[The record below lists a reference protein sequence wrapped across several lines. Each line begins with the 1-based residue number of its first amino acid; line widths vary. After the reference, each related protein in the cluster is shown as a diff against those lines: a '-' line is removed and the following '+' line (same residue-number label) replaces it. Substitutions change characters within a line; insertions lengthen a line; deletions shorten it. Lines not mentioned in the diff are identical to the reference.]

1 MIAVLCL
8 CLWAA
13 PAGAVISG
21 EFGVQTRSEVKV
33 NQEAPLQY
41 HGGPVLHSS
50 VAYAIYWDPVGTY
63 RGDWKE
69 LINEYFKNVGSESG
83 SLNDV
88 FALESQYTD
97 KTGRAANQSVFRGSY
112 TDEDPYPTS
121 ERCGDAARFA
131 CITDAQIRT
140 ELEHVI
146 AIGALPGAT
155 GTPVY
160 YVLTPPGVTVCT
172 KVSGGECSDSTATGS
187 EPPNGMCGYHSAI
200 EPSGSKPVIYAVQPW
215 VAGDAGQELLTETPL
230 STSGVTDDVLACQDD
245 AEPLEEPNQIEG
257 PDPWGNFASALA
269 DVIVSDLSVEQSD
282 IVVDPLLDGWY
293 QENEGAKVEQGDMC
307 QWRYGPPPEKVP
319 TVNEFTHAATRTN
332 ETIDGQNYFVQ
343 WEFNSTGVISH
354 NTFGCWSGASLVP
367 QYTAP
372 NPVNVGDVVGFD
384 GTESNMTLDAKATG
398 LPADEPYTPAV
409 YTWNFGDGA
418 TVSGTGDASVFH
430 AYSSPGT
437 YTATLTV
444 TDSGGNSGSF
454 SQQITVNGS
463 GSPSS
468 TIGGGGSGSG
478 VGSGSGSGGGSG
490 GGSGSPGTA
499 GGKSTVNPVANQS
512 VLSHSLARAT
522 GSGLVVR
529 YAVNEQATGHFEV
542 LLAASVARRL
552 GLHYPL
558 AQGLPKGTPAQEV
571 VAKALLVTAKGGHS
585 TMKIHFG
592 KVTAKRLR
600 KLGKVSLLL
609 RLVLRSAGGGSTT
622 VLSKISLSH

>member
-1 MIAVLCL
+1 VCV

-13 PAGAVISG
+13 SAGAVISG
-21 EFGVQTRSEVKV
+21 EFGVQKRAEVTV
-33 NQEAPLQY
+33 NKLSPLQY

-50 VAYAIYWDPVGTY
+50 VAYAIYWDPVGNY

-69 LINEYFKNVGSESG
+69 LINEYFKHVGSESG

-88 FALESQYTD
+88 FALDSQYTD

-112 TDEDPYPTS
+112 TDEDAYPTS
-121 ERCGDAARFA
+121 GNCGATNEFG
-131 CITDAQIRT
+131 CITDGQIRA
-140 ELEHVI
+140 ELQHVI

-172 KVSGGECSDSTATGS
+172 KASGGECSNSTATGS

-215 VAGDAGQELLTETPL
+215 VAGDAGQELISETPL
-230 STSGVTDDVLACQDD
+230 VTSEPTADVLACQDD

-269 DVIVSDLSVEQSD
+269 DVIVSDLSVEQSN
-282 IVVDPLLDGWY
+282 VVADPLLDGWY
-293 QENEGAKVEQGDMC
+293 QEGTEAEQGDMC
-307 QWRYGPPPEKVP
+307 QWRYGPPPEKTP

-332 ETIDGQNYFVQ
+332 ETIDGQHYFVQ
-343 WEFNSTGVISH
+343 WEFNSTGLVSH
-354 NTFGCWSGASLVP
+354 STYGCWSGASLVV

-384 GTESNMTLDAKATG
+384 GTESNMTLNAKATG
-398 LPADEPYTPAV
+398 LPANEPFTPAV

-430 AYSSPGT
+430 AYSSAGT

-444 TDSGGNSGSF
+444 TDSGGNDGSF
-454 SQQITVNGS
+454 SQQITVNGTSTPGAGTQAATGS
-463 GSPSS
+463 GSSGGSS
-468 TIGGGGSGSG
+468 GGAGSGSG
-478 VGSGSGSGGGSG
+478 T
-490 GGSGSPGTA
+490 GSPGT
-499 GGKSTVNPVANQS
+499 GGGASSPDPVASQS
-512 VLSHSLARAT
+512 VLSHSLSRT
-522 GSGLVVR
+522 TSSGLVVS
-529 YAVNEQATGHFEV
+529 YSVNEQATGHFEV
-542 LLAASVARRL
+542 LLAASLARRI

-558 AQGLPKGTPAQEV
+558 AKGLPKGTPRQEV
-571 VAKALLVTAKGGHS
+571 IAKALLVTSKGGHS
-585 TMKIHFG
+585 TMKIELG

-600 KLGKVSLLL
+600 RLGKVSLML
-609 RLVLRSAGGGSTT
+609 RLILRGPGGGSTT